1 MVSDK
6 GAGPLALQKRSA
18 IRWKVVK
25 EVKYLL
31 KGKRVQYV
39 QIDRQTQRESPQ
51 VAHLWK
57 SELLL

>member
-18 IRWKVVK
+18 IGWKVVK

-39 QIDRQTQRESPQ
+39 RIDM
-51 VAHLWK
+51 V
-57 SELLL
+57 